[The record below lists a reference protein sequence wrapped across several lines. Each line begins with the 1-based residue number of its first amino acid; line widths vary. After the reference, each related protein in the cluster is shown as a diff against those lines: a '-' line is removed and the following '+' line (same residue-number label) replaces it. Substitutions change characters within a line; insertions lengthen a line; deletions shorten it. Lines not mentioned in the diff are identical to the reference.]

1 MDGAYHF
8 VIAPS
13 EEVASMKT
21 FRFGQTGLR
30 RWGGYLAVFGLG
42 LLLAQVSDEGWA
54 SRAPAKVLVCDIVPA
69 PQ

>member
-1 MDGAYHF
+1 
-8 VIAPS
+8 
-13 EEVASMKT
+13 MKA
-21 FRFGQTGLR
+21 FRFGPTGLR

-54 SRAPAKVLVCDIVPA
+54 SRVPAKVLVCDIVPA